1 MYKEIDELIES
12 IVVDDVFLNY
22 CQTEK
27 ELYDEVTLALLSRH
41 QILQEDYLRMK
52 AYLCDDELKEM
63 REKLKEVNLEIAQ
76 NEKIVNYYQ
85 SYHHFNDLLE
95 EITQLVFADISDE
108 LVLDRLT
115 L

>member
-12 IVVDDVFLNY
+12 ITADRVFLDYN
-22 CQTEK
+22 QAEK
-27 ELYDEVTLALLSRH
+27 ELYDEGTLALLSRH

-52 AYLCDDELKEM
+52 AYLRHDELNDM
-63 REKLKEVNLEIAQ
+63 REKLKEVNDEIAQ
-76 NEKIVNYYQ
+76 NQKIMNYYQ
-85 SYHHFNDLLE
+85 AYHSLNDLLE
-95 EITQLVFADISDE
+95 EVTQMIFTDISDE

>member
-12 IVVDDVFLNY
+12 ITADRVFLDYN
-22 CQTEK
+22 QAEK

-52 AYLCDDELKEM
+52 AYLSHDELNDM
-63 REKLKEVNLEIAQ
+63 REKLKEVNDEIAQ
-76 NEKIVNYYQ
+76 NRKIMNYYQ
-85 SYHHFNDLLE
+85 AYHSLNDLLE
-95 EITQLVFADISDE
+95 EVTQMIFTDISDE